1 MPAIPVDARAG
12 YRLWAES
19 WDATPSPIVAV
30 EHRTLLPWIA
40 GLQARRAID
49 VGCGTGRWT
58 ARLNAIG
65 LDASVEMV
73 TQAAQKP
80 GLRGRLAVA
89 DAAAL
94 PVASGVAELVICA
107 LTLGHVA
114 DPRPAMRE
122 FARVL
127 APGGTLLLSD
137 FHPLAAA
144 RGWRRTFR
152 HEGRVYE
159 LENHAHTLE
168 QLRAA
173 SPDLELTDSVEAAI
187 GADEKLLFDNAARPE
202 LYAAACAITAIMAT
216 RWTRR

>member
-1 MPAIPVDARAG
+1 MSSIPVDARAG
-12 YRLWAES
+12 YRLWAAT

-40 GLQARRAID
+40 GLQVRCAID

-58 ARLNAIG
+58 ARLGAIG
-65 LDASVEMV
+65 VDASEAMV
-73 TQAAQKP
+73 ARAAEKR

-89 DAAAL
+89 DAGAL
-94 PVASGVAELVICA
+94 PVASGVADLVLCA
-107 LTLGHVA
+107 LTLGHLA
-114 DPRPAMRE
+114 DPAPALRE

-127 APGGTLLLSD
+127 APDGTLVLSD
-137 FHPLAAA
+137 FHPAAAA

-152 HEGRVYE
+152 HEGQVYE
-159 LENHAHTLE
+159 LENHAHTLG

-173 SPDLELTDSVEAAI
+173 ACELELVDCVEAAI
-187 GADEKLLFDNAARPE
+187 GGDERRLFDAAGRPE
-202 LYAAACAITAIMAT
+202 LYEEACAIPAVLAT